1 MSHRARNDNIK
12 MDTKELLKKVRKIE
26 IKTRRLSD
34 HIFGGEYHSTF
45 KGRGMTFS
53 EVRQY
58 QFGDDVRNIDW
69 NVTARYNEPFVKVF
83 EEERELTMMLMADVS
98 GSKLFGTQNQFKD
111 EIVTEIAATL
121 AFSATQNNDK
131 IGLILFSDEIE
142 LYIPPKK
149 GRSHVLRII
158 RELLEFQP
166 KSKKTNVAE
175 AFKFLSN
182 VMKKKAIV
190 FVLSDFIADDYKQ
203 TLKIASGRHD
213 ITGIRIYDKHE
224 EAIPN
229 IGMVQMEDEETG
241 EFMLVNT
248 ASKKVRLNYA
258 KFYNDKVN
266 YFKDSFTK
274 SGAGT
279 IDCRVDE
286 SYVKKLLGYFK
297 RRG

>member
-1 MSHRARNDNIK
+1 

-98 GSKLFGTQNQFKD
+98 GSKFFGTRNQFKD

-158 RELLEFQP
+158 RELLEFKP

-175 AFKFLSN
+175 ALKFLSN

-203 TLKIASGRHD
+203 TLKIAAGRHD

-224 EAIPN
+224 ETIPN

-241 EFMLVNT
+241 ELMLVNT
-248 ASKKVRLNYA
+248 GSKKVRLNYG

-266 YFKDSFTK
+266 YFKDAFTK